1 METIFTKIY
10 ENNMWGNNNNSEYN
24 GSSGEG
30 SLVEYNKHSY
40 VPFLKK
46 FIKNNN
52 IKSVVDLGC
61 GDFRCGKAIYNDLNI
76 EYNGYEAYHKVVEY
90 NSKKFHK
97 PKYTFNHLDIFDK
110 KEDIK
115 SADLCIIKDVMQHW
129 NNENIY
135 IFMDYIVNSRKFKY
149 ILICNCCNQIKD
161 NDNIKNGE
169 WRPLTCKLLP
179 LKKYKPIKLF
189 NYYTKEVSIIQ
200 TF

>member
-1 METIFTKIY
+1 
-10 ENNMWGNNNNSEYN
+10 
-24 GSSGEG
+24 
-30 SLVEYNKHSY
+30 
-40 VPFLKK
+40 
-46 FIKNNN
+46 
-52 IKSVVDLGC
+52 
-61 GDFRCGKAIYNDLNI
+61 
-76 EYNGYEAYHKVVEY
+76 
-90 NSKKFHK
+90 
-97 PKYTFNHLDIFDK
+97 
-110 KEDIK
+110 
-115 SADLCIIKDVMQHW
+115 MQHW

-149 ILICNCCNQIKD
+149 ILICNCCNQIKH

>member
-1 METIFTKIY
+1 
-10 ENNMWGNNNNSEYN
+10 MWGNNNNGEYN

-30 SLVEYNKHSY
+30 SLIEYNKDAY
-40 VPFLKK
+40 VPFLKN

-61 GDFRCGKAIYNDLNI
+61 GDFKCGKAIYNDLNI
-76 EYNGYEAYHKVVEY
+76 EYNRYEVYSKVVEY
-90 NSKKFHK
+90 NSNKFHK
-97 PKYTFNHLDIFDK
+97 PKYTFNHLDICSN

-129 NNENIY
+129 STEDIY

-149 ILICNCCNQIKD
+149 ILICNCCNQIYD

-169 WRPLTCKLLP
+169 WRPLTYKLLP